1 MKRDAFA
8 DEIDAALGEAALRY
22 RRDRFAFDERQRIG
36 ADARRFDAGVWTQ
49 MAEMGWLSVASDEAD
64 GGLGRRI
71 GSIAL
76 LARHAGAAGINE
88 PLLSAWVAAE
98 VLRVHGAAAQR
109 AHWLAPLMAGGLRVA
124 CAFDTALTPHDG
136 RLNGRCEVVP
146 DADIADLLLLQ
157 AQGRWHAVAADA
169 AGLRRSRYPLLDGR
183 GAATLELQDCAA
195 EPLQHAPPAADGDT
209 PLWLCGLAA
218 AADALGA
225 MNTAFE
231 LTLDYVK
238 TRRQFGRALADN
250 QVVVHRCVDMYLR
263 LKEAQ
268 AVLDQACE
276 ALASGDAARVS
287 EVCAAKAFI
296 PPQGRLL
303 AQEAVQLHGGIGI
316 TEEYAVSHCLRR
328 VLVDEQLFG
337 GTGAYLQRFA
347 GPAFRR

>member
-1 MKRDAFA
+1 MRRDAFA
-8 DEIDAALGEAALRY
+8 DDIDAALGDAALRL
-22 RRDRFAFDERQRIG
+22 RRDHFDFARRQRLG
-36 ADARRFDAGVWTQ
+36 ADARRFDAGLWAQ
-49 MAEMGWLSVASDEAD
+49 MAEMGWLGVASDEAD

-88 PLLSAWVAAE
+88 PLLSAWVAAD
-98 VLRVHGAAAQR
+98 VLRAHGAAEQR
-109 AHWLAPLMAGGLRVA
+109 APWLLPLNAGTLRPA
-124 CAFDTALTPHDG
+124 CAFDTTLAAQGERLT
-136 RLNGRCEVVP
+136 GRCEVVP
-146 DADIADLLLLQ
+146 DADLADLLLLQ
-157 AQGRWHAVAADA
+157 VQGRWWAVAADA
-169 AGLRRSRYPLLDGR
+169 AGLRRSCYPLLDGR

-195 EPLQHAPPAADGDT
+195 EPLQPAPPSADADT
-209 PLWLCGLAA
+209 PRWLCGLAA

-225 MNTAFE
+225 MDTAFE
-231 LTLDYVK
+231 LTLDYIK
-238 TRRQFGRALADN
+238 TRQQFGRALADN
-250 QVVVHRCVDMYLR
+250 QVVVHRTVDMYLR
-263 LKEAQ
+263 LQEAQ

-276 ALASGDAARVS
+276 ALASGDAARVP

-337 GTGAYLQRFA
+337 GTDACLQRFA
-347 GPAFRR
+347 GPAFTR

>member
-22 RRDRFAFDERQRIG
+22 RRDHFAFERRQRLS
-36 ADARRFDAGVWTQ
+36 AEARRFDAGVWAQ
-49 MAEMGWLSVASDEAD
+49 MAGMGWLSVASDEAD

-98 VLRVHGAAAQR
+98 LLRVHGAAAQR
-109 AHWLAPLMAGGLRVA
+109 ARWLAPLIAGGLRIA
-124 CAFDTALTPHDG
+124 CAFDAPLALQG
-136 RLNGRCEVVP
+136 SRLTGRCEVVP

-157 AQGRWHAVAADA
+157 VQGQWHALAADA
-169 AGLRRSRYPLLDGR
+169 PGLRRSRYPLLDGR
-183 GAATLELQDCAA
+183 AAATLELQDCVA
-195 EPLQHAPPAADGDT
+195 EALQPAADGDT
-209 PLWLCGLAA
+209 PRWLCGLVA

-225 MNTAFE
+225 MDTAFD
-231 LTLDYVK
+231 LTLDYIK
-238 TRRQFGRALADN
+238 TRQQFGRALADN
-250 QVVVHRCVDMYLR
+250 QVVVHRCVDMFLR

-276 ALASGDAARVS
+276 ALASGDVTRVG

-316 TEEYAVSHCLRR
+316 TEEYALSHCLRR

-337 GTGAYLQRFA
+337 ATGAFLQRFA
-347 GPAFRR
+347 GPAFTR

>member
-1 MKRDAFA
+1 VKRDAFA
-8 DEIDAALGEAALRY
+8 DEIDAALSDAALRY
-22 RRDRFAFDERQRIG
+22 RRDHFAFERRQRLS
-36 ADARRFDAGVWTQ
+36 AEARRFDAGVWAQ
-49 MAEMGWLSVASDEAD
+49 MAEMGWLGVASDEAD

-88 PLLSAWVAAE
+88 PLLSAWIAAE
-98 VLRVHGAAAQR
+98 VLRVHGTAAQR
-109 AHWLAPLMAGGLRVA
+109 TRWLAPLIAGALRVA
-124 CAFDTALTPHDG
+124 CAFDTPLTLHEG
-136 RLNGRCEVVP
+136 RLAGRCEVVL

-157 AQGRWHAVAADA
+157 VQGRWHVVVADA
-169 AGLRRSRYPLLDGR
+169 AGLRHSRYPLLDGR

-195 EPLQHAPPAADGDT
+195 EPLQVAEGDT
-209 PLWLCGLAA
+209 PRWLCGLTA

-225 MNTAFE
+225 MDTAFE

-250 QVVVHRCVDMYLR
+250 QVVVHRCVDMFLR

-276 ALASGDAARVS
+276 ALASGDAARVP

-337 GTGAYLQRFA
+337 GTDAYLQRFA
-347 GPAFRR
+347 GPAFTR